1 MNALGTLTRIERALR
16 EATGNAFRIT
26 ESRAVRGGDTHRA
39 LVVAGGGARYFVKHG
54 SADAREM
61 FESEADGL
69 AALAETGAVRVPAV
83 IALGA
88 DDDGACLVLEHL
100 DLTPLSTPE
109 EGVRFGE
116 ALAELHHHTG
126 ERFGWPRHNFIGRS
140 PQDNTPGD
148 NWARFFAERRLA
160 PQLARARENGFGGE
174 LQRHGV
180 RLLDRLA
187 ALFLDYRPQPSL
199 LHGDLWHGNAA
210 ITADGQPA
218 LFDPAVYRGD
228 RESDL
233 AMAELFGGF
242 PPAFYAAYRRAW
254 PLNDGYETRKPLYA
268 LYHVLNHLNLF
279 GRGYLREA
287 ERLAS
292 RLDQELGTRSE

>member
-1 MNALGTLTRIERALR
+1 MNALATLTRVERAIR

-26 ESRAVRGGDTHRA
+26 DSRAVTGGDTHRA
-39 LVVAGGGARYFVKHG
+39 LSVAGGEQRYFVKHG
-54 SADAREM
+54 PADTFEM
-61 FESEADGL
+61 FEAEADGL

-88 DDDGACLVLEHL
+88 DDDGACLILEHL
-100 DLTPLSTPE
+100 ELTPLATPDD
-109 EGVRFGE
+109 GARFGE
-116 ALAELHHHTG
+116 ALAEMHHHTG

-140 PQDNTPGD
+140 PQDNTPSD
-148 NWARFFAERRLA
+148 NWALFFAQHRLA
-160 PQLARARENGFGGE
+160 PQLLRARANGFGGD
-174 LQRHGV
+174 LQRHGARV
-180 RLLDRLA
+180 IERLA
-187 ALFLDYRPQPSL
+187 GLFLDYRPQPSL

-210 ITADGQPA
+210 MTADGQPA

-242 PPAFYAAYRRAW
+242 PPAFYAAYRRAL
-254 PLNDGYETRKPLYA
+254 PLNAEYETRKPLYA

-279 GRGYLREA
+279 GRSYLREA
-287 ERLAS
+287 ERLTAK
-292 RLDQELGTRSE
+292 LDFALGTRSE

>member
-1 MNALGTLTRIERALR
+1 MNALGTLTRVERAIR

-26 ESRAVRGGDTHRA
+26 DSRAVTGGDTHRA
-39 LVVAGGGARYFVKHG
+39 LSVSGGGTRYFVKHG
-54 SADAREM
+54 PADSRGM
-61 FESEADGL
+61 FEAEADGL

-88 DDDGACLVLEHL
+88 DEDGACLILEHL
-100 DLTPLSTPE
+100 DLTRLGSAE
-109 EGVRFGE
+109 DGARMGE
-116 ALAELHHHTG
+116 AVAELHQHIG
-126 ERFGWPRHNFIGRS
+126 EHFGWPRDNFIGRS

-148 NWARFFAERRLA
+148 NWALFFAQHRLA
-160 PQLARARENGFGGE
+160 PQLARARENGFDGE
-174 LQRHGV
+174 LQRHGR
-180 RLLDRLA
+180 RLIERLA
-187 ALFLDYRPQPSL
+187 GLFLDYRPQPSL

-210 ITADGQPA
+210 MTSDGQPA

-242 PPAFYAAYRRAW
+242 PPAFYATYRQAW
-254 PLNDGYETRKPLYA
+254 PLNDGFETRKPLYA

-279 GRGYLREA
+279 GRSYLREA
-287 ERLAS
+287 ERLVTK
-292 RLDQELGTRSE
+292 LDFELGTRSE